1 VEKADKA
8 DIAPLELPPGTGV
21 YYKSFTYTFGG
32 ATHGDFYTFAIGHNE
47 GERFVVDVVRGIP
60 GPFDPYLITRGFA
73 ELCKQYRITTVT
85 GDRYGKE
92 WVQAA
97 WRATGIAYV
106 HDLTTAWRATGKED
120 VVPDAPKASGNDAMP
135 VDDVETAYRLYAEEI
150 SQAWKTPK

>member
-1 VEKADKA
+1 M
-8 DIAPLELPPGTGV
+8 
-21 YYKSFTYTFGG
+21 
-32 ATHGDFYTFAIGHNE
+32 
-47 GERFVVDVVRGIP
+47 RGIP

-150 SQAWKTPK
+150 SQASKTQR